1 MKNRNFAVLLFSV
14 MMLCVSVCLSAGE
27 KSLDDGPKVTI
38 RVPSAAGL
46 LDATVF
52 SPDVNAVLIKGEEG
66 VIAVSGLFEKMKF
79 TLLPP
84 DFSGDVSCRALSADA
99 QMAAVGSADGIT
111 LTWRKDQKGTS
122 LKSWKFYEGGKVS
135 SLAFSVDG
143 EALAAG
149 TTDGKVVLWDVLA
162 LKRDKVAQQFPKP
175 PQRYTA
181 IVTCLGFSPNNRLL
195 IAGYEDGS
203 VRLWDTQTRELL
215 KPFNKLEER
224 GSIRCFSFSA
234 DSKELAIGTSEG
246 MVGFWDS
253 GSKPKGIWRVFKD
266 SKSVSVSSVSIC
278 GKDNQIVVA
287 VGGQSGQ
294 VKRLFNVKNRV
305 KLRPISTSTL
315 SNVIGL
321 GFSKDGEKL
330 VTLHRDREV
339 RFWHPSDFDLEVS
352 PHPTVALVGSA
363 WPRVDG
369 PQIAFLDDFVRPI
382 RDDFGGSDRSR
393 GFDRQSILRGTIR
406 GLVGVREVHVHGS
419 KSVVRATLD
428 GDTFEAKLP
437 LHSLVGGVTV
447 TAVGDNEKSV
457 SEQYQPYDR
466 RGKDYALLIGVA
478 KYDNFSGEYS
488 AKNRPDLQLGNAAH
502 DVEALDKVLKKEY
515 GFVTYPLINPNSR
528 EIKTE
533 IANFV
538 KADHPEDAQLLIFYA
553 GHGIIFDEGKGGCV
567 HDMGDKTS
575 HIFGSDTAAPQPLL
589 HDKSLWRGDK
599 KEVFEFKERTYDLA
613 NLRSLIARN
622 AHNVLVIL
630 DACNSG
636 TIDDAVA
643 AGDSLSDPSDLRDN
657 SQASFKEKLLSRT
670 QQYLTSAS
678 KEDAKDAAFANKDNS
693 PFTDQLVN
701 ALRENASAGT
711 ILTFSEL
718 WEYFRKNRF
727 HKDQK
732 NAEQTPQTGVL
743 SNRHEK
749 DGDFLFIPPHRL

>member
-27 KSLDDGPKVTI
+27 KSLDDGHKVI
-38 RVPSAAGL
+38 RVPDAAGL

-52 SPDVNAVLIKGEEG
+52 SPDVNVALIKGEKR
-66 VIAVSGLFEKMKF
+66 VLAVSGLFEIEKMKF
-79 TLLPP
+79 TLLPL
-84 DFSGDVSCRALSADA
+84 DLSGDVSCRALSADA

-111 LTWRKDQKGTS
+111 LGWRKDQKE
-122 LKSWKFYEGGKVS
+122 KMQIKKFYEGGKVS

-162 LKRDKVAQQFPKP
+162 LKRDNVAQQFPKP
-175 PQRYTA
+175 PERHTA
-181 IVTCLGFSPNNRLL
+181 IVTCLGFSPNNRFL

-203 VRLWDTQTRELL
+203 VRLWDTQTRKLL
-215 KPFNKLEER
+215 RPFNKLEER

-246 MVGFWDS
+246 IVGFWDS
-253 GSKPKGIWRVFKD
+253 GSTSKGTWRVFKD

-294 VKRLFNVKNRV
+294 VKRLFNVKNGER

-315 SNVIGL
+315 SNVVGL
-321 GFSKDGEKL
+321 RFSKDGEKL

-339 RFWHPSDFDLEVS
+339 RAWHPSDFDLEVS

-419 KSVVRATLD
+419 KSVVQATLD

-437 LHSLVGGVTV
+437 LRSLVGGVTV

-457 SEQYQPYDR
+457 SKQYQPYDR
-466 RGKDYALLIGVA
+466 RGKDHALLIGVSE
-478 KYDNFSGEYS
+478 YLNFSGAYS
-488 AKNRPDLQLGNAAH
+488 AEKRPDLQLDNAKH
-502 DVEALDKVLKKEY
+502 DMEALDEVLKKEY
-515 GFVTYPLINPNSR
+515 GFVTRSVPNPTSR
-528 EIKTE
+528 EIE
-533 IANFV
+533 IEIENFV
-538 KADHPEDAQLLIFYA
+538 KADYPEDAQLLIFYA
-553 GHGIIFDEGKGGCV
+553 GHGIILD
-567 HDMGDKTS
+567 DKTS

-589 HDKSLWRGDK
+589 EDESLWRGDK
-599 KEVFEFKERTYDLA
+599 KEVFEFKQQTYELV
-613 NLRSLIARN
+613 NLKSLIARN

-636 TIDDAVA
+636 TIDDALA
-643 AGDSLSDPSDLRDN
+643 AGDSLPDPPDLRDN

-678 KEDAKDAAFANKDNS
+678 KEDAKDAGYKNKDNS

-732 NAEQTPQTGVL
+732 NAEQTPQNGVL